1 MPPKCALLP
10 QNRSFNHISLS
21 FSLTKLIYPL
31 LSKNVTSR
39 IFALLL
45 AKFAKVPGLGGG
57 GQLAGT
63 GKRQQAQELKEKK
76 RLLLCFFSK
85 NIPLRQSTSS
95 NVNLFACWSTWIS
108 PGCSCSIATIA
119 SLAWSDI
126 CMFSSNRK
134 TVICNNAVAN
144 NIECWHKKGSQRPL
158 LKSQGRKR
166 KAHLNSFLEDLLNL
180 IPSPGYVESFTNA
193 GFLNMFASVIQMW
206 I

>member
-1 MPPKCALLP
+1 MPPNCALLP

-21 FSLTKLIYPL
+21 FSLTTYIPTFVKKCHESHFCTFVGQIRQGAWIRGWG
-31 LSKNVTSR
+31 STRGHWKTTTSSR
-39 IFALLL
+39 
-45 AKFAKVPGLGGG
+45 VEG
-57 GQLAGT
+57 
-63 GKRQQAQELKEKK
+63 EKK
-76 RLLLCFFSK
+76 TPVMYLLKK

-180 IPSPGYVESFTNA
+180 IPSSGYVESFTNA
-193 GFLNMFASVIQMW
+193 GFLNMFASVIQIW